1 MICNSAITFFVNII
15 GDNEEKIKTRKKG
28 IGQGNILMGIFVD
41 IILNNGVRL
50 QSLFKKH
57 VV

>member
-1 MICNSAITFFVNII
+1 VICNSAIPLLVNIV

-28 IGQGNILMGIFVD
+28 IGQCDILMGIFMD
-41 IILNNGVRL
+41 IILNGVRL
-50 QSLFKKH
+50 QNLSKRH